1 MPLQRN
7 PAQQQVAL
15 QHGIV
20 LPPPPNPPP
29 LTNLEA
35 HSAVR
40 MQQLGKHNIICI
52 EDLVHEIYNVGP
64 AFTKC
69 TNFLWPFKLN
79 TPTGGL
85 PKKRLHFIEG
95 GQAGNREAYI
105 NNLVRAMN

>member
-1 MPLQRN
+1 MNL
-7 PAQQQVAL
+7 PASLAHKYFATLAKFTDLGLPCL
-15 QHGIV
+15 QH
-20 LPPPPNPPP
+20 
-29 LTNLEA
+29 
-35 HSAVR
+35 
-40 MQQLGKHNIICI
+40 LGKHNIICI
-52 EDLVHEIYNVGP
+52 EDLIHEIYNVGP

>member
-1 MPLQRN
+1 MLHGWSLSSGHKPLLSLANSPFQVLARV
-7 PAQQQVAL
+7 AEQQLSCL
-15 QHGIV
+15 QH
-20 LPPPPNPPP
+20 
-29 LTNLEA
+29 
-35 HSAVR
+35 
-40 MQQLGKHNIICI
+40 LGKHNIICI
-52 EDLVHEIYNVGP
+52 EDLIHEIYNVGP